1 MLWFF
6 GNKKNKRHKQQGSSV
21 VDYSNFRNQET
32 SARNTALKELDS
44 RKDHSPVERFNLL
57 ASTYRDKHDCLVV
70 PEAWQV
76 EADHPEGFYAQKA
89 FNGVKIYVD
98 TPFPSI
104 VRTR

>member
-6 GNKKNKRHKQQGSSV
+6 GNKKNKRHEQKSSSV
-21 VDYSNFRNQET
+21 TDYTRSKNQEV
-32 SARNTALKELDS
+32 SARSIALKELDS

-57 ASTYRDKHDCLVV
+57 ANTYRDKHDCLVV
-70 PEAWQV
+70 PESWQTS
-76 EADHPEGFYAQKA
+76 EGHKDGFAAQQA
-89 FNGVKIYVD
+89 FLGVKIFVD